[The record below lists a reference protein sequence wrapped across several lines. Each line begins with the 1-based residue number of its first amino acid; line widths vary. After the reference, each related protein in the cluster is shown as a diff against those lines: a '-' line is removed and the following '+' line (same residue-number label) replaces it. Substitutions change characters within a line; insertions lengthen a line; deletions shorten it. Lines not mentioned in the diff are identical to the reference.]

1 MSLSAKV
8 LRRFPNPAFIET
20 GSHLGDGI
28 ETARAVGFKKIESI
42 EISAK
47 IAAPQIE
54 RFKNDPVTIHVGD
67 SSKLLGPILD
77 RYMTPCTIWLDAHG
91 QWSDDA
97 DWIFPLM
104 NELRA
109 ITKPHHT
116 ILIDD
121 LRLFDWEFP
130 TTLAEVKGLALKINP
145 SYEFS
150 YAPGYAPKDILICR
164 PPS

>member
-8 LRRFPNPAFIET
+8 LRRFPNAAFIET
-20 GSHLGDGI
+20 GTHEGHGI
-28 ETARAVGFKKIESI
+28 QTALDVGFRKIESI

-54 RFKNDPVTIHVGD
+54 RFRNDPVTIHVGD
-67 SSKLLGPILD
+67 SSVLLGPILD
-77 RYMTPCTIWLDAHG
+77 RYSKPCTIWLDAHG
-91 QWSDDA
+91 QWADDS

-109 ITKPHHT
+109 IKQPHHT

-130 TTLAEVKGLALKINP
+130 TTLAEVKELALTVNP
-145 SYEFS
+145 DYEFS
-150 YAPGYAPKDILICR
+150 YAPGHAPKDILICR
-164 PPS
+164 PS